1 VTISDPRRGSA
12 ATDLSRALS
21 MLIAVEDMLLDSNDP
36 VAVEAVLRIGIA
48 IKNLERVTL

>member
-1 VTISDPRRGSA
+1 VIRDPRRGAA

-21 MLIAVEDMLLDSNDP
+21 LLIAVEDALLDSTDP

-48 IKNLERVTL
+48 IKNLEQVRL

>member
-1 VTISDPRRGSA
+1 VIRDPRRGDA

-21 MLIAVEDMLLDSNDP
+21 LLIAVEDALLDSNDP

-48 IKNLERVTL
+48 IKNLEQVRL